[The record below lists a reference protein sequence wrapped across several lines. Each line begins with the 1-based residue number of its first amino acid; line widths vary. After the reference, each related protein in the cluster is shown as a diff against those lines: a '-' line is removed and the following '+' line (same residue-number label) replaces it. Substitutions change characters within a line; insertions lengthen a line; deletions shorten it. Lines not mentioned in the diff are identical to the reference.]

1 MKNTGIIYS
10 STERTPTVLPELA
23 GLLPPLSG
31 EQLAALEADLLQNGY
46 YSPVIVNEE
55 LVIVD
60 GHNRQRLCEK
70 HGIPYNMAVFAFAD
84 LLEAKRWAL
93 DTQKGRRN
101 LDNWE
106 LGKIALQLK
115 PDIEARARANQAA
128 AGGDKSGKGALSATL
143 PKALPP
149 VDTRK
154 ELADSVGLGER
165 TMGKV
170 MQIDE
175 HAPAAVKEA
184 LDKKELS
191 IHQGYQITRQ
201 VEELPEEQREQAAL
215 EAVELAKAKKEIQ
228 QADAELSR
236 RSKIAGTFCKAYEK
250 AVLVTPTEENVRI
263 WVECTRMTP
272 EEMEDTIRESEELA
286 EIFAEVARIIREQI
300 IPSDWRSAGWSEG
313 DAGSREGEYSE

>member
-1 MKNTGIIYS
+1 
-10 STERTPTVLPELA
+10 
-23 GLLPPLSG
+23 
-31 EQLAALEADLLQNGY
+31 
-46 YSPVIVNEE
+46 
-55 LVIVD
+55 
-60 GHNRQRLCEK
+60 
-70 HGIPYNMAVFAFAD
+70 
-84 LLEAKRWAL
+84 
-93 DTQKGRRN
+93 
-101 LDNWE
+101 
-106 LGKIALQLK
+106 
-115 PDIEARARANQAA
+115 
-128 AGGDKSGKGALSATL
+128 
-143 PKALPP
+143 
-149 VDTRK
+149 
-154 ELADSVGLGER
+154 
-165 TMGKV
+165 MGKV

-313 DAGSREGEYSE
+313 DAESREGEYSE